1 MFLARG
7 GGGVF
12 IRHHSVS
19 SPSFS
24 VSSGKPL
31 GIYFSSRNS
40 SSSEGSRLVGLCIY
54 SSGLLGFSSK
64 KPMCLANIFSASI
77 LLCIFTCSC
86 WLPPFLFFDFEIWTL
101 EMALRLFCPT
111 IRRPGPS
118 SCGSTKSLMSEK
130 AMVNSSC
137 FSFSYTA
144 LFLFRCSPR
153 NWAIKAFITGYCSN
167 RQPVEAA
174 LDGV

>member
-31 GIYFSSRNS
+31 GMYFSSRSIS
-40 SSSEGSRLVGLCIY
+40 SSDDSRLMVLITY
-54 SSGLLGFSSK
+54 SSGLFGFSSK
-64 KPMCLANIFSASI
+64 KPRCLANIFSASI
-77 LLCIFTCSC
+77 LLCIFRCSC
-86 WLPPFLFFDFEIWTL
+86 WVTPFLLFDFEIWTL
-101 EMALRLFCPT
+101 DMARRLFRPT

-137 FSFSYTA
+137 FSFSDTA
-144 LFLFRCSPR
+144 IFLRRSSPR
-153 NWAIKAFITGYCSN
+153 SWAM
-167 RQPVEAA
+167 
-174 LDGV
+174 